1 MPGLKENTNWCE
13 GIARG
18 LICFAETGAYVCPEC
33 GGFTYY
39 DSETDSFKC
48 DCCNEVRIISEYPDG
63 AETDENFYTD
73 ENTGDHLYLEDR
85 CQTASW
91 WDYFGDVYDIEY
103 RVAADKK
110 TLKSVKLCITVGGPN
125 IYIDTGDNLVK
136 LYWWGEYAE
145 AYIPSDVSEQITEAF
160 EELYYC

>member
-1 MPGLKENTNWCE
+1 MTEENIRYCRSIAEDLKS
-13 GIARG
+13 
-18 LICFAETGAYVCPEC
+18 LAETGAYVCPEC
-33 GGFTYY
+33 GELTYY
-39 DSETDSFKC
+39 DPETESYKC
-48 DCCNEVRIISEYPDG
+48 DGCETVRIVPEYPDG

-73 ENTGDHLYLEDR
+73 EKTGDHLYLEDNSE
-85 CQTASW
+85 TASLY
-91 WDYFGDVYDIEY
+91 DYFSEVFDIEY
-103 RVAADKK
+103 RIAADKK